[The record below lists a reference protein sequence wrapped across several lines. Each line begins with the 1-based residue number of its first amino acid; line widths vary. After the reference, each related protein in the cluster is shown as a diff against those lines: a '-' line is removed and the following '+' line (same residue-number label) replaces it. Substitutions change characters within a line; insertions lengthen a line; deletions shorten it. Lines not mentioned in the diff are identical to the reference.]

1 MNYKYFNADGAEWA
15 VAFYPGL
22 LGIQK
27 NGEKKWIRV
36 EEGAGFRYKLL
47 KTKILADGG
56 AESLFRFVSDNC
68 QPKDLFYCNVK
79 SLLSYAFDVMR
90 EAKT

>member
-1 MNYKYFNADGAEWA
+1 MDYKYFNADGAEWA

-27 NGEKKWIRV
+27 SGEKKWIRV
-36 EEGAGFRYKLL
+36 EECACFRYKLL
-47 KTKILADGG
+47 KTKILAAGG
-56 AESLFRFVSDNC
+56 AESLFHFIAENC
-68 QPKDLFYCNVK
+68 EPDDLFYCNVK
-79 SLLSYAFDVMR
+79 NLLSYAFDVMR